1 MMNREI
7 TFFGFSFTVL
17 TFLLLAFAW
26 TINVIFVLPYFTSVS
41 SLVYFFYTVAALI
54 FAGVVN
60 RYLLLLILIIFCINK
75 SLVVWFQNFM
85 LAFSGF
91 LAALI
96 YWMFVHFSFWEFVIR
111 LLIIMFSVFVYY
123 TLVIKV
129 IRING
134 ED

>member
-26 TINVIFVLPYFTSVS
+26 TISLLFVWPYFTYVS
-41 SLVYFFYTVAALI
+41 GLVYLFYTVVALI
-54 FAGVVN
+54 FASVVN

-85 LAFSGF
+85 LAISGF
-91 LAALI
+91 LAASVFWL
-96 YWMFVHFSFWEFVIR
+96 FVHLSFWEFVIR

-129 IRING
+129 IRVNG